1 MPHKT
6 PYLWIL
12 LRNQKSRQLWAQHSA
27 ALFDGMGTLPTVP
40 TWPILICKEQDAT
53 KLNNLDSQPA
63 SISQLCHGSVVW
75 SRGNYLAFFVTTFPQ
90 KDRHWPQKVILGI
103 K

>member
-12 LRNQKSRQLWAQHSA
+12 LRNQKSRQLWTQHSA

-40 TWPILICKEQDAT
+40 TWPILICKEQYTT

-63 SISQLCHGSVVW
+63 STSQLCHGSVVW
-75 SRGNYLAFFVTTFPQ
+75 SRENYLAFFVTPF
-90 KDRHWPQKVILGI
+90 PQKVILGI